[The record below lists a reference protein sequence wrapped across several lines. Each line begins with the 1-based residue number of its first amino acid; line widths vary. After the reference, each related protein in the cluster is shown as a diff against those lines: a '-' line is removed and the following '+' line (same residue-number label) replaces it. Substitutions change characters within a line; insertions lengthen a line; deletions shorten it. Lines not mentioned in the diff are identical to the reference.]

1 MISSDGITRD
11 ISEEEAVPWQ
21 PRDLDELARDSAPT
35 LEEKLALA
43 TKNGFEQ
50 GYKEAL
56 AESGKK
62 EAEQIAR
69 INELLRYLG
78 QPLSS
83 VDETLKQSM
92 LSLAAEMAS
101 HIVDREVGS
110 DLDYYRTQLDQL
122 SDKLP
127 AQIRV
132 TALRL
137 RPEKARELREMR
149 DAAAPDTEGDA
160 VKELLPEIVD
170 DTELAGDVCLACW
183 QESAVD
189 ISLRGRLASIVQ
201 SYCGDNTSEALSVK
215 LEPGNQVLTDQPAS
229 VQPESTLTPDN
240 TGSDVQMP
248 TGVDSTQPG
257 VQAANSE
264 PPDAT
269 DTSAI
274 EQSAVSADQQFAGA
288 EETAGEDNTE
298 KDSAEQ

>member
-1 MISSDGITRD
+1 MMISSDGITRD

-21 PRDLDELARDSAPT
+21 PRDLDELTRGATPT

-43 TKNGFEQ
+43 TKAGYQQ
-50 GYKEAL
+50 GYSEAL
-56 AESGKK
+56 SESGKK
-62 EAEQIAR
+62 EAVQIAR

-101 HIVDREVGS
+101 HIVDREIGS

-127 AQIRV
+127 AQVRV
-132 TALRL
+132 TSLRL

-149 DAAAPDTEGDA
+149 DAAEGA
-160 VKELLPEIVD
+160 KESLPEIVD

-189 ISLRGRLASIVQ
+189 ISLRGR
-201 SYCGDNTSEALSVK
+201 
-215 LEPGNQVLTDQPAS
+215 
-229 VQPESTLTPDN
+229 
-240 TGSDVQMP
+240 
-248 TGVDSTQPG
+248 
-257 VQAANSE
+257 
-264 PPDAT
+264 
-269 DTSAI
+269 
-274 EQSAVSADQQFAGA
+274 
-288 EETAGEDNTE
+288 
-298 KDSAEQ
+298 